1 MVMTPPKDELLQG
14 TLDMMILRVLSR
26 GDKHGWAI
34 AQRIQE
40 VSNNLLTVE
49 EGSLYPALFRLERQG
64 WLESEWGQSEK
75 QRRAKFYRL
84 TRSGK
89 TQLDRLAESWDR
101 KISAVTFVMQNA

>member
-1 MVMTPPKDELLQG
+1 MTSPKDDLLQG

-26 GDKHGWAI
+26 GDNHGWAI

-40 VSNNLLTVE
+40 VSKNLLKVE

-64 WLESEWGQSEK
+64 WLESEWGQSDK

-84 TRSGK
+84 TKSGK
-89 TQLDRLAESWDR
+89 AQLERITGTWDR
-101 KISAVTFVMQNA
+101 KVSAVALVMQHA

>member
-1 MVMTPPKDELLQG
+1 MTPQKDELLQG

-64 WLESEWGQSEK
+64 WLQSEWGQSEK

-89 TQLDRLAESWDR
+89 TQLDRLSESWDR
-101 KISAVTFVMQNA
+101 KISTVALVMQNA

>member
-1 MVMTPPKDELLQG
+1 MPPPKDDLLQG

-26 GDKHGWAI
+26 GDNHGWAI

-40 VSNNLLTVE
+40 VSKNLLTVE

-64 WLESEWGQSEK
+64 WVESEWGQSDK

-84 TRSGK
+84 TKSGK
-89 TQLDRLAESWDR
+89 AQLERVTESWDR
-101 KISAVTFVMQNA
+101 KVSAIALVMQNA

>member
-1 MVMTPPKDELLQG
+1 MTPPKDELLQG

-26 GDKHGWAI
+26 GDQHGWAI

-84 TRSGK
+84 TKSGK
-89 TQLDRLAESWDR
+89 AQLERITESWDR
-101 KISAVTFVMQNA
+101 KVSAIALVMQRA

>member
-1 MVMTPPKDELLQG
+1 MGMAPPKDDLLQG

-26 GDKHGWAI
+26 GDNHGWAI

-40 VSNNLLTVE
+40 VSKKLLTVE

-64 WLESEWGQSEK
+64 WVESEWGQSDK

-84 TRSGK
+84 TKSGK
-89 TQLDRLAESWDR
+89 VQLERITETWDR
-101 KISAVTFVMQNA
+101 KVSAVALVMQHA

>member
-1 MVMTPPKDELLQG
+1 MTPPKDDLLQG

-34 AQRIQE
+34 AQRIHE

-89 TQLDRLAESWDR
+89 TQLDRLTESWDR

>member
-1 MVMTPPKDELLQG
+1 MAPPKDDLLQG

-26 GDKHGWAI
+26 GNNHGWAI

-40 VSNNLLTVE
+40 VSKNLLTVE

-84 TRSGK
+84 TKSGK
-89 TQLDRLAESWDR
+89 AQLERITETWDR
-101 KISAVTFVMQNA
+101 KVSAIALVMQHA

>member
-1 MVMTPPKDELLQG
+1 
-14 TLDMMILRVLSR
+14 MMILRVLSR
-26 GDKHGWAI
+26 GDNHGWAI

-40 VSNNLLTVE
+40 VSKNLLTVE

-84 TRSGK
+84 TKSGK
-89 TQLDRLAESWDR
+89 TQLERIRETWDR
-101 KISAVTFVMQNA
+101 KVSAIALVMQHA

>member
-1 MVMTPPKDELLQG
+1 
-14 TLDMMILRVLSR
+14 MMILRVLSR
-26 GDKHGWAI
+26 GDNHGWAI

-40 VSNNLLTVE
+40 VSKNLLTVE

-84 TRSGK
+84 TKSGK
-89 TQLDRLAESWDR
+89 AQLERITETWDR
-101 KISAVTFVMQNA
+101 KVSAIALVMQHA

>member
-1 MVMTPPKDELLQG
+1 
-14 TLDMMILRVLSR
+14 MMILRVLSR
-26 GDKHGWAI
+26 GNNHGWAI

-40 VSNNLLTVE
+40 VSKNLLTVE

-84 TRSGK
+84 TKSGQA
-89 TQLDRLAESWDR
+89 QLERITETWDR
-101 KISAVTFVMQNA
+101 RVSAVALVMQHA

>member
-1 MVMTPPKDELLQG
+1 MAPPKDDLLQG

-26 GDKHGWAI
+26 GDNHGWAI

-40 VSNNLLTVE
+40 VSKNLLTVE

-84 TRSGK
+84 TKSGK
-89 TQLDRLAESWDR
+89 AQLERITETWDR
-101 KISAVTFVMQNA
+101 KVSAIALVMQHA

>member
-1 MVMTPPKDELLQG
+1 MLVATTKDDLLQG

-26 GDKHGWAI
+26 GENHGWAI
-34 AQRIQE
+34 AQRIQG
-40 VSNNLLTVE
+40 VSKKLLVVE

-84 TRSGK
+84 TRSGR
-89 TQLDRLAESWDR
+89 TQLDLLSESWDR
-101 KISAVTFVMQNA
+101 KASAVALVMQNA